1 MEKDKQND
9 IYLLQCNLLDIQF
22 KAELRKEETLFFLC
36 ALLSC
41 KCTRLHLILDSR
53 MFKSY
58 IDIYFKMYT
67 HLLDNFVIS
76 SL

>member
-36 ALLSC
+36 ALHRYLFQDVYPFAGQF
-41 KCTRLHLILDSR
+41 R
-53 MFKSY
+53 
-58 IDIYFKMYT
+58 DIKPMKNGTFCQ
-67 HLLDNFVIS
+67 V
-76 SL
+76 